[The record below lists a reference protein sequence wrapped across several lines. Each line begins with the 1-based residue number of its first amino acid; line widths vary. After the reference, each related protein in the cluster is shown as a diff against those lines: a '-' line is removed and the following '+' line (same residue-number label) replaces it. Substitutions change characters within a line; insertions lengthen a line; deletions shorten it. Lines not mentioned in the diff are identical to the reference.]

1 MNVDSLKDRYVTG
14 AAAARILGM
23 HPRAIQRLILQGRLP
38 GEKVANLWLI
48 PRDVV
53 EEFAKTYTPK
63 RGRPKT
69 KR

>member
-1 MNVDSLKDRYVTG
+1 
-14 AAAARILGM
+14 M

-53 EEFAKTYTPK
+53 KEFAKTYIPK

-69 KR
+69 QR